1 MIIEYTK
8 CKEISEWKQTS
19 WGIAVERITNPEMK
33 EKNETT
39 GSAMSTKRVESVKKV
54 SVVSNKPKRQE
65 Y

>member
-1 MIIEYTK
+1 MITEYTK
-8 CKEISEWKQTS
+8 RKEISEWKQTS

-39 GSAMSTKRVESVKKV
+39 GSAMSTKRVESVKKA
-54 SVVSNKPKRQE
+54 STVSNSPKRQE